1 MAEIAVDIK
10 NVIINS
16 TAYVTYGEARPAEQE
31 QPSIDAYLIDLY
43 FENDEPTAIFNA
55 PTIVAGRGSSFVSN
69 PINSSSSVPRVDI
82 TITYNIRP
90 VTGPVNIVDLFANLP
105 TSDLSYLGI
114 IERLSSQTISNNLA
128 SYQNFNQSFSSQTTR
143 VKNET
148 YNNIVEGV
156 KIIDKRNI
164 IKASLNNY
172 SNLNR

>member
-1 MAEIAVDIK
+1 
-10 NVIINS
+10 
-16 TAYVTYGEARPAEQE
+16 
-31 QPSIDAYLIDLY
+31 
-43 FENDEPTAIFNA
+43 
-55 PTIVAGRGSSFVSN
+55 
-69 PINSSSSVPRVDI
+69 
-82 TITYNIRP
+82 

-105 TSDLSYLGI
+105 TSDLSYLGT